1 MTPTTISSTL
11 PVARLSRAKPAAPA
25 GWTQATI
32 AGIRVIALVE
42 VAALLLLALMIDHF
56 WQANRFAGVEPHPFL
71 LIVVIAAAHYGLG
84 EGLIAA
90 AAASLALRVGNLPP
104 PAAGA
109 DGYDFLWACVAQPLS
124 WVALAVAVGILRNY
138 HLGRQRRIEEQL
150 SDSLRRERDIA
161 AGFDHVRRAKNRLQ
175 EAVAA
180 HLRSVVTLYKAAQH
194 VERLDPLDVLGGARG
209 LISAGLGPEKFSLYL
224 LDGRRL
230 VCVLRQG
237 HAPGEGVWAYEESSP
252 LFQHVVAR
260 RLTACVARPAEAE
273 LLGGSGVLAGP
284 LLSEHTGAVVG
295 MLKIDQTGFLA
306 LNMAAVQNFEVLC
319 RWLGTAFTRAQE
331 HVDGHVSAF
340 FNASTQML
348 SYAMFEQQALFLTRL
363 ARRLQFN
370 LSTVAVQFESV
381 ERLAEAE
388 RAVLAQALGHSVRS
402 VLRATDLAFEATSAE
417 GGSGYTILLPNTSVA
432 GAGVVAQKLKAEL
445 ERRLQS
451 AAARRSFALRIEP
464 LHTAGD
470 ASDHSAE
477 VTASDVSR
485 LRATLSQARRPE
497 PLPASEVPLG

>member
-1 MTPTTISSTL
+1 
-11 PVARLSRAKPAAPA
+11 
-25 GWTQATI
+25 
-32 AGIRVIALVE
+32 
-42 VAALLLLALMIDHF
+42 
-56 WQANRFAGVEPHPFL
+56 
-71 LIVVIAAAHYGLG
+71 
-84 EGLIAA
+84 
-90 AAASLALRVGNLPP
+90 
-104 PAAGA
+104 
-109 DGYDFLWACVAQPLS
+109 
-124 WVALAVAVGILRNY
+124 
-138 HLGRQRRIEEQL
+138 
-150 SDSLRRERDIA
+150 
-161 AGFDHVRRAKNRLQ
+161 
-175 EAVAA
+175 
-180 HLRSVVTLYKAAQH
+180 
-194 VERLDPLDVLGGARG
+194 
-209 LISAGLGPEKFSLYL
+209 
-224 LDGRRL
+224 
-230 VCVLRQG
+230 
-237 HAPGEGVWAYEESSP
+237 
-252 LFQHVVAR
+252 
-260 RLTACVARPAEAE
+260 
-273 LLGGSGVLAGP
+273 
-284 LLSEHTGAVVG
+284 
-295 MLKIDQTGFLA
+295 
-306 LNMAAVQNFEVLC
+306 VLC